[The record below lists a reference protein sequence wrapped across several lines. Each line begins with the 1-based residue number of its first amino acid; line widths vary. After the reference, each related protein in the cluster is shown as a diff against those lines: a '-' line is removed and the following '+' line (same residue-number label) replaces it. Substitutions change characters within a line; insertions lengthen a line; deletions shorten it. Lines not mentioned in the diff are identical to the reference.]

1 MQDKSILENHPDYK
15 NLFKKII
22 VTRKDIDVDLY
33 YQGSFK
39 AADNEFHIRLP
50 LIICWTDKMYADLQ
64 KRFDKLNEE
73 ASELIFKL
81 TEVSDFEEEPGERVW
96 DPRICFTVEE
106 RFNLDLDPAGGHGL
120 KSHV

>member
-50 LIICWTDKMYADLQ
+50 LIKP
-64 KRFDKLNEE
+64 RVKLKN
-73 ASELIFKL
+73 
-81 TEVSDFEEEPGERVW
+81 
-96 DPRICFTVEE
+96 
-106 RFNLDLDPAGGHGL
+106 
-120 KSHV
+120 